1 LWLQISAVRTT
12 KEHPLSESNNIET
25 VRAAFARL
33 DAVMESHETLYG
45 SDWVGHFPGMPPLD
59 AEGHRQYTA
68 VMMQA
73 FPDLDRSVD
82 DVFASG
88 DRVAARWSARGRH
101 GGDFMGIAPTDKVV
115 TSSGITIFRLQD
127 GRIVEEWGE
136 SDLLGL
142 MTQLGALGS
151 A

>member
-1 LWLQISAVRTT
+1 
-12 KEHPLSESNNIET
+12 
-25 VRAAFARL
+25 
-33 DAVMESHETLYG
+33 MESHETLYG

-59 AEGHRQYTA
+59 AEGHRQYTV

-88 DRVAARWSARGRH
+88 DRVAARWSATGRH
-101 GGDFMGIAPTDKVV
+101 SGEFMGIAPTGKVV
-115 TSSGITIFRLQD
+115 TSSGITVFRLTD

-142 MTQLGALGS
+142 MTQLGAIGS